1 MIKFRKH
8 KIIFF
13 TVFIAFTGILY
24 LSIKQIIPESTT
36 PEENLADGY
45 AGSRSCQECHERFFD
60 LWSPSH
66 HGKAMQPMA
75 DVIKNDPLHLPSQ
88 AKKVGAHWFEV
99 SMESDAL
106 FMIERASQEATEEL
120 NRYEATWA
128 LGGRNIFYFLTPFGG
143 GKLQTMPLAY
153 DINRKEWYSNPQSAV
168 RHFVDN
174 ITTDQEVDWKHSL
187 YTFNTTC
194 HSCHVSQLS
203 RNYDVASNTYHT
215 TWNEPGINCETC
227 HGPSQEH
234 IQVCRE
240 KAKSDEVPED
250 LKIIRVKN
258 FSPEQHNASC
268 ASCHAKGMP
277 LTQAY
282 VPGEPFFQHFNL
294 MTLENPDY
302 YPDGRDL
309 GENYTMT
316 SWYQSACASNS
327 ELHCV
332 TCHTSSGRYRY
343 KDKDNEICA
352 KCHQDHTDNF
362 EAHSRHAVEDSLT
375 CVSCHMPKTE
385 FARMTRSDHSM
396 RPPTPA
402 TTIEFGSPNACTI
415 CHTGEN
421 AEWANRYVKEWHG
434 NYQNEILNYA
444 RLIYQGRNGDF
455 QQLDQMLMMINNP
468 EINIIFR
475 NSMIRILAGQMNER
489 IAPYFFQAMN
499 DDSPLIR
506 SSAAEGLGFIINDQ
520 TKQVL
525 LTAARDSVLLVRNRA
540 SMSLAVF
547 PENMFTREE
556 WSIVQDNFK
565 EYEGYLL
572 ARPDAWS
579 AHYNLGNYYHGR
591 GMYQEALSSYDKAV
605 ELEDEAVMPLVN
617 ASLAYSILG
626 NNMAAEEKLKK
637 ALEVDPQ
644 NAAANLNYGL
654 LLAQVQRFDE
664 CKKHLGQALDSDS
677 TLAAAAYNLAVISAQ
692 TNLDEALQYSLHA
705 YTVEPGD
712 PKYGYTYAFYAFQS
726 GNRNLAS
733 STLKKLINSHP
744 NYLDAYLFL
753 GNIYEESGN
762 IKGAINVYEQV
773 VKMEN
778 IPEPYLQNIQM
789 RINMLKQ

>member
-1 MIKFRKH
+1 MKIHKH
-8 KIIFF
+8 KIIFLF
-13 TVFIAFTGILY
+13 ALISITGILY
-24 LSIKQIIPESTT
+24 LSIKQIMPESPTT
-36 PEENLADGY
+36 EENLADSY
-45 AGSRSCQECHERFFD
+45 AGSQSCRECHERFFD

-75 DVIKNDPLHLPSQ
+75 DVIKNEPLQLPSQ
-88 AKKVGAHWFEV
+88 AKKVGTHWFEV

-106 FMIERASQEATEEL
+106 FMIERASQQASEEL

-128 LGGRNIFYFLTPFGG
+128 LGGRNIYYFLTPLGG

-203 RNYDVASNTYHT
+203 KNYDVASNTYHT

-234 IQVCRE
+234 IQVCSE
-240 KAKSDEVPED
+240 AAKRDQVPED

-277 LTQAY
+277 LTLAY
-282 VPGEPFFQHFNL
+282 IPGEPFFQHFNL

-316 SWYQSACASNS
+316 SWYQSSCTSNG

-332 TCHTSSGRYRY
+332 TCHTSSGRYRF
-343 KDKDNEICA
+343 KDKDNEICV
-352 KCHQDHTDNF
+352 KCHQGKADDF
-362 EAHSRHAVEDSLT
+362 EVHSHHALEDSIT

-415 CHTGEN
+415 CHTDEN
-421 AEWANRYVKEWHG
+421 AEWADKHVKEWHG
-434 NYQNEILNYA
+434 NYQDETVSLA
-444 RLIYQGRNGDF
+444 RLVFEGRNGNF
-455 QQLDQMLMMINNP
+455 QQIDQMLAMINNP
-468 EINIIFR
+468 EINMIFR
-475 NSMIRILAGQMNER
+475 NSIIRILVSQLNEST
-489 IAPYFFQAMN
+489 APYFFQAIQDN
-499 DDSPLIR
+499 TPLIR
-506 SSAAEGLGFIINDQ
+506 SSAAEGLGQFINDE
-520 TKQVL
+520 TKQAL
-525 LTAARDSVLLVRNRA
+525 LIAAQDSVLLVRNRA
-540 SMSLAVF
+540 SMSLAAF

-556 WSIVQDNFK
+556 WSIVQHNFS
-565 EYEGYLL
+565 EYEDYLI

-605 ELEDEAVMPLVN
+605 ELEDEAVMPLIN
-617 ASLAYSILG
+617 ASLAHSILG
-626 NNMAAEEKLKK
+626 NNLAAEEKLKK
-637 ALEVDPQ
+637 ALEMDPK

-654 LLAQVQRFDE
+654 LLAQTQRFDE
-664 CKKHLGQALDSDS
+664 SKTHLRQALNSDS
-677 TLAAAAYNLAVISAQ
+677 TLASAAYNLAVISAQ
-692 TNLDEALQYSLHA
+692 TNLDEALQYSFYA
-705 YTVEPGD
+705 FTVEPGD

-726 GNRNLAS
+726 GNRNLAAT
-733 STLKKLINSHP
+733 TLKKLINSHA

-762 IKGAINVYEQV
+762 IQEAISIYEHV
-773 VKMEN
+773 VKLEN
-778 IPEPYLQNIQM
+778 IPEAYQQNIQM